1 MLSHDFPIAPHSAS
15 LQAVLMALNDIMM
28 LYEAFFVTNVQKL
41 ESKLISQA
49 S

>member
-15 LQAVLMALNDIMM
+15 LQAVLMALNDIVMP
-28 LYEAFFVTNVQKL
+28 YEAFFVTSVQYL
-41 ESKLISQA
+41 ESKLILEA